1 MAKLALLAEDEAI
14 IALMAEDAL
23 AESGFA
29 VAGPFSHCAKAL
41 TWLTGNTPDVALL
54 DVELRDGPC
63 IEVAR
68 ILSARG
74 VPLVFFSGGPF
85 RIDIRA
91 EFPDALVFEKPTDYA
106 AVMRVLHGLIDGR

>member
-1 MAKLALLAEDEAI
+1 MSKLALLAEDEAI

-23 AESGFA
+23 AESGFT
-29 VAGPFSHCAKAL
+29 VAGPFAHCARAL
-41 TWLTGNTPDVALL
+41 SWLDDNTPDVALL

-63 IEVAR
+63 TEVAR
-68 ILSARG
+68 VLSERG

-91 EFPDALVFEKPTDYA
+91 AFPDSLLFEKPTDYV
-106 AVMRVLHGLIDGR
+106 AVMRALHNLIPRR

>member
-1 MAKLALLAEDEAI
+1 MSKLALLAEDEAI

-23 AESGFA
+23 AESGFT
-29 VAGPFSHCAKAL
+29 VAGD
-41 TWLTGNTPDVALL
+41 NTPDVALL

-63 IEVAR
+63 TEVAR
-68 ILSARG
+68 VLSERG

-91 EFPDALVFEKPTDYA
+91 AFPDSLLFEKPTDYV
-106 AVMRVLHGLIDGR
+106 AVMRALHNLIPRR